1 VRYCG
6 DMKIAAIRETFA
18 DQWVATK
25 VLKVDK
31 ANVPIAGEVIAH
43 GLKKQ
48 QVYQAAK
55 QHRALD
61 PAARMFIFFTG
72 DPIPAGVEAM
82 LVLG

>member
-1 VRYCG
+1 
-6 DMKIAAIRETFA
+6 MKIIAIRETFT

-43 GLKKQ
+43 GPKKQ
-48 QVYQAAK
+48 QVYRAAK
-55 QHRALD
+55 QYRAQD
-61 PAARMFIFFTG
+61 PTARMFIFFTG

-82 LVLG
+82 LGLG

>member
-1 VRYCG
+1 
-6 DMKIAAIRETFA
+6 MKIVAIRETFT

-25 VLKVDK
+25 VLKVNR

-43 GLKKQ
+43 GPKKQ
-48 QVYQAAK
+48 HVYQAAK
-55 QHRALD
+55 QYLTKD
-61 PAARMFIFFTG
+61 PTARLFIFFTG